1 MTIFTQS
8 LCGSWP
14 ISFCKSNCSSF
25 KSTIMFYTNIYLIF
39 FKFKM
44 TFMTNVFLVLFI
56 SSFSIRFSTF
66 LWVNSFKYIYYIYI
80 FIRFGTYTNPINHYT
95 NMYTCFLKYFIFIFI
110 LFHESIN
117 ILTYN
122 RIVMLSNYFYSLV
135 FFFLQ

>member
-39 FKFKM
+39 LNLKWLLWQMFFS
-44 TFMTNVFLVLFI
+44 FFLFPPFRFAFQLFFGWI
-56 SSFSIRFSTF
+56 S
-66 LWVNSFKYIYYIYI
+66 LNIYI
-80 FIRFGTYTNPINHYT
+80 FIRFGTYTNPINHYI

-122 RIVMLSNYFYSLV
+122 RIVMLSNYFYSLF
-135 FFFLQ
+135 FFFLH